1 MTPNITQH
9 SSMSPR
15 RSWASQAMSAET
27 WELWWVIYYDPGCRW
42 ECAKFLGDTKKWG
55 DERMVNMK

>member
-1 MTPNITQH
+1 
-9 SSMSPR
+9 MSPR
-15 RSWASQAMSAET
+15 RSWASQTMSAET